1 MDQTTSLFY
10 IQIDA
15 TLALKCLS
23 NPPMR
28 ELYNNEADDYHH
40 VVAGWGAR
48 STSLQPKKKK
58 TYRTRQ
64 HEGWMLGC
72 TCDEFDVNDVSV
84 ENENNKY
91 FKLERNEEI

>member
-28 ELYNNEADDYHH
+28 ELYNNEADDYHY

-48 STSLQPKKKK
+48 STSLRPKKKPTEQDNMK
-58 TYRTRQ
+58 D
-64 HEGWMLGC
+64 GC
-72 TCDEFDVNDVSV
+72 LVVHVMN
-84 ENENNKY
+84 
-91 FKLERNEEI
+91 LM